1 MVALGIE
8 DLKSFTAGL
17 FIGSLFD
24 HFLVREASIITYNKF
39 TIDGRIRGGY
49 FSGEEREEQ
58 QIGAFS
64 SWKTLK
70 PFCFS
75 LIKGKRLPESFRIV
89 FLLPEDAKQ
98 EFVNQHGAGLS
109 PEQVGALCVNIIYE
123 NSFILCTTGISVNI
137 FTTNRTLEHEWD
149 ARIREFLRN
158 HEIAFLERG

>member
-17 FIGSLFD
+17 FIGGLFD
-24 HFLVREASIITYNKF
+24 RFLVKEASITTYNKF
-39 TIDGRIRGGY
+39 TIDGRIRGRY
-49 FSGEEREEQ
+49 FSEEEREEQ

-89 FLLPEDAKQ
+89 FLLPEDAKK
-98 EFVNQHGAGLS
+98 EFVSQHGVGLS

-123 NSFILCTTGISVNI
+123 NGAILCTTGISVNI
-137 FTTNRTLEHEWD
+137 FTTDRTLEREWD
-149 ARIREFLRN
+149 AAVGEFLRK